1 MMTLVRESKAR
12 VSARSPAA
20 SQHLAT
26 LWASADSPTTPNAN
40 LLNQELPLNKI
51 DLPVTHYIYTL
62 CTTSNPQSP
71 QPHRLLQVT
80 VAATSSHTLTRF
92 TEVQPDSASPQAC
105 STLLLAFHPGDRTCL
120 GLIHVQ
126 PGTVGID
133 TCGAAFDEW
142 GMKANM

>member
-1 MMTLVRESKAR
+1 MLLV
-12 VSARSPAA
+12 
-20 SQHLAT
+20 
-26 LWASADSPTTPNAN
+26 
-40 LLNQELPLNKI
+40 LLGYTFFELSIQPLELFTHVCTHSSS